1 MLGWGTLE
9 TNIVFYAE
17 KGHIAGRNPIWVHTM
32 LMTVVIMFDIVELH
46 KNLGKTK
53 EMVCIPGFI
62 RGKQGLSEY
71 KRRATGEGD
80 TFR

>member
-1 MLGWGTLE
+1 M
-9 TNIVFYAE
+9 FYADDVR
-17 KGHIAGRNPIWVHTM
+17 IAGRKPIWVQTM
-32 LMTVVIMFDIVELH
+32 LMTVAIMFDIVELH

-53 EMVCIPGFI
+53 EMVCTPGVI
-62 RGKQGLSEY
+62 WGKKGLSEY

>member
-32 LMTVVIMFDIVELH
+32 LMTGVIMFDIVELH
-46 KNLGKTK
+46 RNLGKSK
-53 EMVCIPGFI
+53 AVVCTPVFI
-62 RGKQGLSEY
+62 WGKHGL
-71 KRRATGEGD
+71 
-80 TFR
+80 